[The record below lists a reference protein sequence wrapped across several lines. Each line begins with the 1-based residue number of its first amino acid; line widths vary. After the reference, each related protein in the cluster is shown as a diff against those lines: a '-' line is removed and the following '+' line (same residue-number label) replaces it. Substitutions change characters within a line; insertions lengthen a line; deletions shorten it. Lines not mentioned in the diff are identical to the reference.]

1 MQNAVIIASRRNPF
15 DWVRDQLSE
24 TKIKFLTFPDTKKGI
39 KALDDKTNLIIIQG
53 NVDLGFNSSEDRNE
67 WLNGIYILDR
77 IHNKPDHPN
86 NRTPII
92 YTVLGHEALVQE
104 YIGRYQ
110 NPKYRIWNELSET
123 GIMPLVHEVL
133 KHR

>member
-1 MQNAVIIASRRNPF
+1 MRKAVIVASRRNPF
-15 DWVRDQLSE
+15 DVIREQLSDA
-24 TKIKFLTFPDTKKGI
+24 KIKFLTFPDVRRGI
-39 KALDDKTNLIIIQG
+39 EALEEKTNLIIIQG
-53 NVDLGFNSSEDRNE
+53 NVNLGFSPPEGRNE

-77 IHNKPDHPN
+77 IQKKPDHSN

-92 YTVLGHEALVQE
+92 YTVLGPEALVQE

-110 NPKYRIWNELSET
+110 NPKYRVWNELSAE

-133 KHR
+133 KRR